1 MKITKELITKAKE
14 CMTAQELLALAK
26 ENDIELNE
34 EQAEKLLA
42 KLNTIGEVSDEELDN
57 VAGGGCDYFKAKCPK
72 CKSMNIKQETDQFM
86 FILTCLDCGYKWSE
100 FMLT

>member
-1 MKITKELITKAKE
+1 MIKELIAKAKE

-42 KLNTIGEVSDEELDN
+42 KLNTIGEVSDNELDN
-57 VAGGGCDYFKAKCPK
+57 VAGGGCDSFVEKCPK
-72 CKSMNIKQETDQFM
+72 CKSKNLRHKFSRKYVY
-86 FILTCLDCGYKWSE
+86 FHCNDCGYEWHISGYIY
-100 FMLT
+100 